1 MDAIETTNLFETTLA
16 RIRDAIC
23 DGTLKP
29 NERLTQDKI
38 AERLNVSR
46 QPVNQALLLLK
57 SQGFVV
63 DAGRR
68 GVMVAPI
75 NAERIADIYEIRIV
89 LDPLA
94 ARRAASRNLTDQ
106 ETENGRRIL
115 AAGQEGLASGSES
128 DLLRADME
136 FHRFVY
142 QLSGNQ
148 FLCNIIDLHLDHLQ
162 RAMRVVIHAKSTKNY
177 RSWTEHQAM
186 FDALVAGDSMRAA
199 ELSGEHMH
207 NAADLVR
214 DVLLSTPSE
223 AVDKK

>member
-1 MDAIETTNLFETTLA
+1 MDSIESSNLFETTLA

-75 NAERIADIYEIRIV
+75 SAERIADIYEIRIV
-89 LDPLA
+89 LDSLA
-94 ARRAASRNLTDQ
+94 ARRAASRKLTD
-106 ETENGRRIL
+106 EEVENGRRVL
-115 AAGQEGLASGSES
+115 AAGQQALAQGSEG
-128 DLLRADME
+128 DLMRADVE

-142 QLSGNQ
+142 KLSGNQ
-148 FLCNIIDLHLDHLQ
+148 FLCNIIDLHLDHLR
-162 RAMRVVIHAKSTKNY
+162 RAMQAVIHAKSTMNY

-186 FDALVAGDSMRAA
+186 FEALVAGDSMRAA
-199 ELSGEHMH
+199 ELSSVHMR

-214 DVLLSTPSE
+214 DVLLSTAGE
-223 AVDKK
+223 AEVVN